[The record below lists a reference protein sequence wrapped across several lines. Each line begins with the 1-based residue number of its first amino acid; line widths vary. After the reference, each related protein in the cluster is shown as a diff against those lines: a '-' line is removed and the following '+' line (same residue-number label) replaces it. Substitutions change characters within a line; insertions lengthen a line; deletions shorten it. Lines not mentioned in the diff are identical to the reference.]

1 MWPLRGHGSEHSD
14 SLSTVMV
21 RFMVRR
27 GKAMWKLDRD
37 ERKKA
42 GMEWGEKLSAKHRGM
57 LVELGRS

>member
-1 MWPLRGHGSEHSD
+1 
-14 SLSTVMV
+14 
-21 RFMVRR
+21 MVRR